1 MDALVPIITEAVIL
15 AVKKDLFEYMLETKC
30 CIWSKR
36 KIHYVWKKVDSLE
49 VKAETI
55 REAVEFIK
63 KALEDGEI
71 DKEEKSIILDFAT
84 KISLV

>member
-36 KIHYVWKKVDSLE
+36 KIHKVRKKVDSLE

>member
-36 KIHYVWKKVDSLE
+36 KIHNVRKKVDSLE